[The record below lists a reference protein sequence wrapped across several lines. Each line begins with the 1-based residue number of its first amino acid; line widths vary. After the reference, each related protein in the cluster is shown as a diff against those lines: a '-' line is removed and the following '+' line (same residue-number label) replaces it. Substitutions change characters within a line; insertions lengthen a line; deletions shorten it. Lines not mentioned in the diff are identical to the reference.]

1 MRYQYGVVE
10 YVLDKVDKFMFPVD
24 SMVMNMEDDTKVSL
38 ILGRPFMKT
47 ARVMIDV
54 DEEG

>member
-1 MRYQYGVVE
+1 VVE